1 MDRSEERH
9 YSLSVPSSSFK
20 IMKMYIGASKLKLG
34 IAHFSQGKT
43 WFCRGTISLV
53 KNHKNIRVLKASD
66 LLNAMRFFFL
76 FFFCLLT
83 RLHTPK
89 IFCRFWF
96 TTRTR
101 QFKRY
106 MCVPT

>member
-43 WFCRGTISLV
+43 WFYRGTISLV

-66 LLNAMRFFFL
+66 LLNAMHFFFSFL
-76 FFFCLLT
+76 FFLLS
-83 RLHTPK
+83 
-89 IFCRFWF
+89 FS
-96 TTRTR
+96 
-101 QFKRY
+101 
-106 MCVPT
+106 

>member
-43 WFCRGTISLV
+43 WFCR
-53 KNHKNIRVLKASD
+53 NIEVLKGYKNWAS
-66 LLNAMRFFFL
+66 
-76 FFFCLLT
+76 
-83 RLHTPK
+83 
-89 IFCRFWF
+89 
-96 TTRTR
+96 
-101 QFKRY
+101 
-106 MCVPT
+106 